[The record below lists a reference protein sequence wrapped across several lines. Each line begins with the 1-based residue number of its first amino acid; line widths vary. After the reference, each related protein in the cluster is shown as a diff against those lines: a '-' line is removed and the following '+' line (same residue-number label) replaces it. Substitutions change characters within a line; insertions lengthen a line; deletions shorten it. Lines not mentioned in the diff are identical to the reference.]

1 MDLGEILENPVL
13 QPIFDQAKSFGMI
26 LLAIIG
32 IFYLISIIW
41 VIRDAYLRGS
51 NPIVWGIISLLPFI
65 GAFAYAMLR
74 PPMLLSDRDEQDLDF
89 TLKQRELMKYGEC
102 GKCGYPV
109 EREYLVCPKC
119 GTQLKNECKKCGHA
133 LNPDWKICPFC
144 CTQVR

>member
-1 MDLGEILENPVL
+1 MDLAEILDNPVL
-13 QPIFDQAKSFGMI
+13 QPVFDMIKSAGTV

-32 IFYLISIIW
+32 VFYLISIIW
-41 VIRDAYLRGS
+41 VIRDSYLRGS
-51 NPIVWGIISLLPFI
+51 QPIVWGIVALIPFL
-65 GAFAYAMLR
+65 GAFAYSLLR

-102 GKCGYPV
+102 GKCGCPV

-119 GTQLKNECKKCGHA
+119 GTQLKNECKNCGHA

-144 CTQVR
+144 CTTVR